1 MVQDLAKMWFTE
13 GLAMYLSNQFKYE
26 KLSINASLEDI
37 MTYNAKYVNYVT
49 LFIYVLE
56 NYGLD
61 YIKELIKDEEKQIDI
76 LPAIYEEAKIYYKS
90 ILK

>member
-1 MVQDLAKMWFTE
+1 
-13 GLAMYLSNQFKYE
+13 MYLSNQFKYE

-61 YIKELIKDEEKQIDI
+61 YIKELIKDEEKQIEI
-76 LPAIYEEAKIYYKS
+76 LPVVYEEAKRNYKS
-90 ILK
+90 VLK